1 MKIFFFD
8 YLKFKNSVLRD
19 CRQPHRLRGEEDYY
33 FTAYDS
39 AVSFIEKLDPT
50 QLKIDP
56 KEFHRLCELNNK
68 KYFEE
73 IQEEVKNGIDP
84 NESTFKPFKD
94 LNNVQENNQ
103 KVIETE
109 MTEFQNQHLSN
120 IKSRINE
127 VKDLF
132 SIMESK
138 KLKYTNKEF
147 SQLTVAEV
155 SDMLNEYKYVMN
167 LVTEMKKKVGD
178 LDTYCEDLENSNGNQ
193 NKKTRRLFGFF

>member
-1 MKIFFFD
+1 M
-8 YLKFKNSVLRD
+8 
-19 CRQPHRLRGEEDYY
+19 
-33 FTAYDS
+33 
-39 AVSFIEKLDPT
+39 DPT

-68 KYFEE
+68 KYFDE
-73 IQEEVKNGIDP
+73 IQEETKNGIDP

-109 MTEFQNQHLSN
+109 MTDFQNQHLSN

-138 KLKYTNKEF
+138 KLKYTNKEYN
-147 SQLTVAEV
+147 QLNVAEV

-178 LDTYCEDLENSNGNQ
+178 LDTYCDDLENSNGNQ
-193 NKKTRRLFGFF
+193 NKKTRRLFGIF